1 MDEDLLVERLREAS
15 ALPSTYGKGLRLAED
30 GCVAKLDTISG
41 SIGETV
47 AVSGRVE
54 GSRGELYRTEVSL
67 DLDEG
72 EVIDYGCDCV
82 AAASYPGM
90 CKHAIALAL
99 EYLSRRGVGP
109 VIDAR
114 RAKVTST
121 IAVAPRR
128 GANPSSPQIV
138 RLMNEAT
145 ERRVN
150 AAAASRTRHRAER
163 EPVQPV
169 EFRLTVLPVSD
180 SRQAAQRAWCIKL
193 KICRGKVSYVVKDIA
208 SLLDACR
215 SGAEVS
221 YGKNLSFAHVPE
233 AFGERSRRLLDVLE
247 RVARSQRAFS
257 RSRGRSLVSSRGAD
271 IKELPVSDAD
281 LIDILTAWDGA
292 ALTFEPDDGPYG
304 SKGEERYLSVA
315 PGDPDIPARLVP
327 SAHGGYDLRVDSR
340 AYCLYDGERLCIL
353 DESHAWLCS
362 GAYAARAGA
371 VLSDLLPF
379 RMALHIAQDDL
390 SAFCR
395 TLLPGLR
402 AATVLEVPDAL
413 DRLVPPDPAFTFRI
427 GVDDGA
433 VTCDVR
439 VAYGD
444 WECGLYGDAPGG
456 DSRAG
461 RPLDIRE
468 PSRDLVAEYQVMDVV
483 EEFFPGGYGLP
494 GFDEADDE
502 LLYDLLTIGVAEL
515 SELGTVLLS
524 ERLRTMTVRDAPGL
538 SVSATVKSGLLDLEV
553 GASGLSARDLAVYLD
568 SYKRKQKFVRLSNGD
583 IMRMGEGAAALGD
596 LAVGLDIDPAAL
608 AAGVHDL
615 PVYRV
620 PFVDSLLKRTGG
632 VRLARNDAFREI
644 IRDIDSFADA
654 DYQVPAS
661 LDHVLR
667 GYQREGF
674 RWLQML
680 ERLGFGGILADDMG
694 LGKTLQIIC
703 RILACKERSAAAAG
717 LQSGMPGGDGGAE
730 GADLRT
736 SAHLPDAAPAAPT
749 LVVCPASLV
758 YNWMAEL
765 ERFAP
770 ELDAVAVIGPK
781 AQRRRA
787 IEGAGERDV
796 LVTSYDLMR
805 RDVEE
810 YEQVSFARV
819 VLDEAQY
826 IKNPGTQVAKAAKRL
841 RARVRFA
848 CTGTPIENRLQE
860 LWSIFDFLMPGVLGT
875 RESFAKAY
883 GSPTEGGEFSAASR
897 LRALVSPFILR
908 RLKGDVLRDLP
919 EKTEN
924 VVYARMEGE
933 QDKLY
938 RANQDRLALQIAHEL
953 PDEFK
958 RNKLQ
963 VLAELTKLRQIC
975 CDPALFYEGYA
986 GGSAKLDTC
995 MELVANALDAGHKV
1009 LLFSQFTS
1017 MLDIISRRLAA
1028 DSVEHFTLTGATSKE
1043 ARARLVER
1051 FQAGAAPVFLIS
1063 LKAGGVGLNL
1073 TAADVVIHYDP
1084 WWNLAAQNQATD
1096 RAHRI
1101 GQRQAVSVFK
1111 LICKDTIEEKILAMQ
1126 ESKRELVESI
1136 IGASGTAA
1144 STLSKE
1150 DILMLLSATEG

>member
-1 MDEDLLVERLREAS
+1 MDDGLLVERLRQAS
-15 ALPSTYGKGLRLAED
+15 ALSSTYSKGLRLAQD
-30 GCVAKLDTISG
+30 GAVSKLEAVSG
-41 SIGETV
+41 SIGDTV
-47 AVSGRVE
+47 ALSARVD
-54 GSRGELYRTEVSL
+54 GSHGELYRTRVSL

-72 EVIDYGCDCV
+72 EILDYSCTCV
-82 AAASYPGM
+82 ASASYPGM
-90 CKHAIALAL
+90 CKHEIALVL
-99 EYLSRRGVGP
+99 EHLARKGTGP
-109 VIDAR
+109 VLAAR
-114 RAKVTST
+114 KVE
-121 IAVAPRR
+121 IAPPTYR
-128 GANPSSPQIV
+128 GPAPSSPQIAQ
-138 RLMNEAT
+138 LMQDVT

-150 AAAASRTRHRAER
+150 EAAAARGRAENAR
-163 EPVQPV
+163 GSQEPVDLQ
-169 EFRLTVLPVSD
+169 LTVLPSSD
-180 SRQAAQRAWCIKL
+180 SNYDRRTWCVKL
-193 KICRGKVSYVVKDIA
+193 RVSRGKAGYVVKNIA
-208 SLLDACR
+208 ALLDAYR
-215 SGAEVS
+215 SGAEFA
-221 YGKNLSFAHVPE
+221 YGRNLVFVHVPE
-233 AFGERSRRLLDVLE
+233 AFTERSRDLLEILE
-247 RVARSQRAFS
+247 HVARSQQALF
-257 RSRGRSLVSSRGAD
+257 RSRWRYQAAGRGTD

-281 LIDILTAWDGA
+281 LIDILSALDGA
-292 ALTFEPDDGPYG
+292 RVTFELDDGPYG
-304 SKGEERYLSVA
+304 TKGEPRRLTVTS
-315 PGDPDIPARLVP
+315 GDPDVPARIVA
-327 SAHGGYDLRVDSR
+327 SGQGGYDLRIDSH
-340 AYCLYDGERLCIL
+340 AYGLFDGRRLCLL
-353 DESHAWLCS
+353 DEDHAWLCS
-362 GAYAARAGA
+362 DAYAARAGA
-371 VLSDLLPF
+371 MLSRLLPY
-379 RMALHIAQDDL
+379 RMALHISPDDL
-390 SAFCR
+390 TGFCR

-402 AATVLEVPDAL
+402 ASFAL
-413 DRLVPPDPAFTFRI
+413 DVPAALEELVPPEPEFTFRI
-427 GVDDGA
+427 GCEDGL
-433 VTCDVR
+433 VTCDAR

-444 WECGLYGDAPGG
+444 WETGLYGEMEDGVHIA
-456 DSRAG
+456 RV
-461 RPLDIRE
+461 LDVRE
-468 PSRDLVAEYQVMDVV
+468 PSRDLVAEYQVMDTV
-483 EEFFPGGYGLP
+483 EAYFPGGYGLP

-502 LLYDLLTIGVAEL
+502 LLYDLLTAGVAEL
-515 SELGTVLLS
+515 SQLGTVLLS
-524 ERLRTMTVRDAPGL
+524 ERLRIMTVRDAPQL

-553 GASGLSARDLAVYLD
+553 GASGLSTRDLAAYLD
-568 SYKRKQKFVRLSNGD
+568 SYRRKQKFVRLSNGD
-583 IMRMGEGAAALGD
+583 IMRLGEGAAAVAD
-596 LAVGLDIDPAAL
+596 LAAGLDIDLTEL
-608 AAGVHDL
+608 AGGAHDL

-620 PFVDSLLKRTGG
+620 PFVDELVKRVHG

-644 IRDIDSFADA
+644 VRDFDTYADA
-654 DYQVPAS
+654 DYRVPAS
-661 LDHVLR
+661 LDDVLR
-667 GYQREGF
+667 GYQRAGF

-694 LGKTLQIIC
+694 LGKTLQVIC
-703 RILACKERSAAAAG
+703 HMLACKEAAVGVELQGDRTADKGHGDASFAASVPLTG
-717 LQSGMPGGDGGAE
+717 
-730 GADLRT
+730 
-736 SAHLPDAAPAAPT
+736 PT

-770 ELDAVAVIGPK
+770 ALDAVAVVGAK
-781 AQRRRA
+781 TQRRRI
-787 IEGAGERDV
+787 IEAAAERDV

-805 RDVEE
+805 RDIGELEDVP
-810 YEQVSFARV
+810 FARI

-841 RARVRFA
+841 RSRVRFA
-848 CTGTPIENRLQE
+848 CTGTPIENRTQE

-875 RESFAKAY
+875 REAFAKAY
-883 GSPTEGGEFSAASR
+883 GNPTEGGEFSAASR

-919 EKTEN
+919 EKTES

-975 CDPALFYEGYA
+975 CDPALFYEGYT

-1017 MLDIISRRLAA
+1017 MLGIISKRLSA
-1028 DSVEHFTLTGATSKE
+1028 DGVEHFTLTGATSKE

-1051 FQAGAAPVFLIS
+1051 FQAGAVPVFLIS

-1126 ESKRELVESI
+1126 ESKRELVESV

-1144 STLSKE
+1144 PILSKE
-1150 DILMLLSATEG
+1150 DILMLLSAAEG